1 MKIKNLQDARMEL
14 NSACDTFEDIFGDY
28 EEISDAMEKINAV
41 IDFLY
46 ELEQN
51 ERSKNESL

>member
-1 MKIKNLQDARMEL
+1 MKIENLQDARMEL

-28 EEISDAMEKINAV
+28 EEISEAMEKINAV

-46 ELEQN
+46 EQEQK
-51 ERSKNESL
+51 ERGKND

>member
-1 MKIKNLQDARMEL
+1 MKIENLQDARMEL
-14 NSACDTFEDIFGDY
+14 NSACDTLEDIFGDY
-28 EEISDAMEKINAV
+28 EEMADAMERINAV

-51 ERSKNESL
+51 ERSENV

>member
-1 MKIKNLQDARMEL
+1 MKIENLQDARMEL

-28 EEISDAMEKINAV
+28 EEISEAMEKINAV

-51 ERSKNESL
+51 ERGKNV